1 MNIINGPTGPYENA
15 ECTRVAQL
23 CSTQAVNWP
32 VWRMMNRAG
41 VRIVFPGVPP
51 RTRLETRGG
60 MKQLQYSIRDRL
72 LGYIRNIV
80 NNMGL

>member
-15 ECTRVAQL
+15 ECTRVAQF

-41 VRIVFPGVPP
+41 VRIVFPGVPQGLDL
-51 RTRLETRGG
+51 RLGG
-60 MKQLQYSIRDRL
+60 YEATAVFYKGPFTWIH
-72 LGYIRNIV
+72 
-80 NNMGL
+80 